1 MWFFRSQQPKGE
13 AESTSPL
20 AQDAKGASMYG
31 TAALAPSPDVAEVLR
46 RRFSWHERLEMAVI
60 SVGGQYAALGV
71 MALTVYTSSGLFVTC
86 DSRQQPLAIAFACEC
101 TKSSMRCFVLFAM
114 IVSLLIALRQIA
126 RQRIYYEMLR
136 RGALLDFETVTPFH
150 DDKSVDQFLV
160 FLKAVV
166 VKYVAHS
173 CVFLAFLASAY
184 DTENQLLPLSKY
196 VEEDPVAARLL
207 LSQMAIV
214 LEASAAE
221 AVERG
226 RHIPEG
232 VETCTSEESYACL
245 LAASTQVPL
254 HVDEAGSLSMAQ
266 LLLENARVEKY
277 AKFIAEMWPARA
289 LLDPRIKDDNSLR
302 FKRVWY
308 AVNGC
313 AIPLTFLV
321 LLFFLRQVRNDLED
335 VRKGQTEDVG
345 GLAVAFLYALAT
357 LQLLTYIWDLL
368 FIPMKSLH
376 RAASA

>member
-1 MWFFRSQQPKGE
+1 
-13 AESTSPL
+13 
-20 AQDAKGASMYG
+20 
-31 TAALAPSPDVAEVLR
+31 
-46 RRFSWHERLEMAVI
+46 
-60 SVGGQYAALGV
+60 
-71 MALTVYTSSGLFVTC
+71 
-86 DSRQQPLAIAFACEC
+86 
-101 TKSSMRCFVLFAM
+101 
-114 IVSLLIALRQIA
+114 
-126 RQRIYYEMLR
+126 
-136 RGALLDFETVTPFH
+136 
-150 DDKSVDQFLV
+150 
-160 FLKAVV
+160 
-166 VKYVAHS
+166 
-173 CVFLAFLASAY
+173 
-184 DTENQLLPLSKY
+184 
-196 VEEDPVAARLL
+196 
-207 LSQMAIV
+207 
-214 LEASAAE
+214 
-221 AVERG
+221 
-226 RHIPEG
+226 
-232 VETCTSEESYACL
+232 
-245 LAASTQVPL
+245 
-254 HVDEAGSLSMAQ
+254 MAQ

>member
-1 MWFFRSQQPKGE
+1 M
-13 AESTSPL
+13 
-20 AQDAKGASMYG
+20 
-31 TAALAPSPDVAEVLR
+31 
-46 RRFSWHERLEMAVI
+46 
-60 SVGGQYAALGV
+60 
-71 MALTVYTSSGLFVTC
+71 
-86 DSRQQPLAIAFACEC
+86 
-101 TKSSMRCFVLFAM
+101 
-114 IVSLLIALRQIA
+114 
-126 RQRIYYEMLR
+126 
-136 RGALLDFETVTPFH
+136 
-150 DDKSVDQFLV
+150 